1 MTTNG
6 AIRINVLRWFALS
19 LNFFGDMIAF
29 RRYGLFFASI
39 LLLFV
44 GCLATVEWTRAQMAE
59 AQSNRVNLVRGII
72 VKFKDS
78 ANLEPS
84 AVNANPRERAKSYTA
99 EVRADRSRRQ
109 HAQAARVI
117 AQTGMAVR
125 SHRDLGSGHH
135 VIHFERPQRRSQALE
150 QLRTLQRHPDVLYA
164 EPDELMR
171 PLAVFTGA
179 PNDQDYAAKQWY
191 FQSSIVHAGASNM
204 QAAWGLTTGSAS
216 VVVAVLDTGILAH
229 SDLQGRYL
237 PGYDFVTNDIE
248 GGVAFANDGN
258 GQDGDPT
265 DPGDWIS
272 ASESQAIGSDNRGN
286 PLCDVTD
293 SSWHGTFVAGMVGA
307 SSNNGIGIAGANWVS
322 PILPVRVAGKCGA
335 YASNIIDGMRWAA
348 GLAVSGVPN
357 NALANK
363 ARVINVSFGGSG
375 SCGLAYQ
382 AAVDEII
389 AAGSLIVVA
398 AGNEYGAV
406 SRPGNCKGVMTV
418 AAARH
423 DGLKANYSN
432 FGSEVAILAPGGSA
446 EQSYVRGTPQ
456 IAYPGLQLWSTSN
469 TGKTRPVSDTYIGN
483 AGTSFAAPLVAGVAS
498 LMLSVNSA
506 LSVEDLM
513 ARIKAS
519 ARPHVRIESLFDQV
533 LKATTQLYETG
544 ALVDGKLT
552 IGTSNCTSTTC
563 GAGLLDAAA
572 ALAAAAMPAVNIVAP
587 SAAPYGLTITLDG
600 SASGAALGASLTRY
614 SWVQMGGIPVTLENS
629 NTAIAKIKIPAS
641 SSQMSFK
648 LEVTDSLGRSSSKT
662 IEVTAREAQAPTVLV
677 SVIGNAAPGS
687 SIQLSGDASY
697 SDLDATLTQFSWTQ
711 PSGTPVIIQNAASP
725 TATVTLPSSL
735 GTFVFRLTVT
745 DSLKRVGFK
754 EVSVVSNEAS
764 APARIASGGALSW
777 PWGLGLGFLLLL
789 LTLAAR
795 RQSTGPQ

>member
-1 MTTNG
+1 
-6 AIRINVLRWFALS
+6 
-19 LNFFGDMIAF
+19 MIAL

-59 AQSNRVNLVRGII
+59 AQSNRANLVRGII

-84 AVNANPRERAKSYTA
+84 AANANPRERAKSYTA

-125 SHRDLGSGHH
+125 GHRDLGSGHH
-135 VIHFERPQRRSQALE
+135 VIHFERPLVRSQAQE

-179 PNDQDYAAKQWY
+179 PNDPDYAAKQWY
-191 FQSSIVHAGASNM
+191 FQSSSVHAGTSNM

-229 SDLQGRYL
+229 SDLQGRYR

-272 ASESQAIGSDNRGN
+272 ASESQAIGFDNRGN
-286 PLCDVTD
+286 RLCDVTD

-322 PILPVRVAGKCGA
+322 PLLPVRVAGKCGA

-357 NALANK
+357 NAPANK

-382 AAVDEII
+382 AAVDEVI

-533 LKATTQLYETG
+533 LKVSTPIYETG
-544 ALVDGKLT
+544 SVDGGKLV

-572 ALAAAAMPAVNIVAP
+572 AVAAAAMPAVNIVAP

-629 NTAIAKIKIPAS
+629 NTAIAKIKIPTS
-641 SSQMSFK
+641 SSKMSFK

-725 TATVTLPSSL
+725 TATVTLPSSP

-764 APARIASGGALSW
+764 APSIVASGGALSW
-777 PWGLGLGFLLLL
+777 QWGVGLCLLALVYA
-789 LTLAAR
+789 LTVGRWFSR
-795 RQSTGPQ
+795 RP